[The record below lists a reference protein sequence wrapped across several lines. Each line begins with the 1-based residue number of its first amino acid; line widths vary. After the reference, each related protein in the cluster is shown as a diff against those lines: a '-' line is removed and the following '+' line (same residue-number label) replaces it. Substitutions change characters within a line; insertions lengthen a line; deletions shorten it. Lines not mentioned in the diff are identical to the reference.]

1 MDSASRVCWGLSG
14 PDDPTLDTCTTCS
27 EDVETF
33 VASETVYLQPAAYNG
48 GGATWDLKSCNGT
61 VNWNLTGGADGTE
74 VWRLDNF
81 CGGLALSENIY
92 RDFEFQGSFTRA
104 INGDDDL
111 LGFVFGY
118 EDPGHF
124 YLVCASGDWSS
135 HSKFTIESSLRFT
148 PIFLENDT
156 NDTWRLVKVASE
168 TATQSNDMMMAIIS
182 GEDTPGQTEVLY
194 RSNIK
199 GWNTDKHYTMNIIY
213 QPSINSLSL
222 AVKKDGSDLWSQ
234 EWDKTF
240 LQKKT
245 IGKVGFFTHSQ
256 EVRFYDST
264 IQDKCII

>member
-1 MDSASRVCWGLSG
+1 MRILDIFTSYVPLGTGLHIVS
-14 PDDPTLDTCTTCS
+14 S
-27 EDVETF
+27 QF
-33 VASETVYLQPAAYNG
+33 
-48 GGATWDLKSCNGT
+48 
-61 VNWNLTGGADGTE
+61 NLPK
-74 VWRLDNF
+74 
-81 CGGLALSENIY
+81 AL
-92 RDFEFQGSFTRA
+92 
-104 INGDDDL
+104 L
-111 LGFVFGY
+111 LY
-118 EDPGHF
+118 P
-124 YLVCASGDWSS
+124 
-135 HSKFTIESSLRFT
+135 IR
-148 PIFLENDT
+148 IFLENDT

-182 GEDTPGQTEVLY
+182 GEDSLGQTEVLY